1 MHLVGNTR
9 IFLWVLDTGCKP
21 EKCAGVR
28 PIVLCVARPPV
39 RPTKKFMVG
48 RNKTT
53 AISIGDG
60 EDRCYKRLPKLN
72 PSINGYAQLTK
83 ASFNLGSIIPS
94 TFVLCCALAVLCCA
108 LLTICVLGVAVVRQ
122 QSSCGLEANGHS
134 QIKGAPTAPPS
145 TE

>member
-60 EDRCYKRLPKLN
+60 EVSARHAGTASCSSLP
-72 PSINGYAQLTK
+72 I
-83 ASFNLGSIIPS
+83 
-94 TFVLCCALAVLCCA
+94 
-108 LLTICVLGVAVVRQ
+108 LLLKELFQFGRPYTGKHIY
-122 QSSCGLEANGHS
+122 S
-134 QIKGAPTAPPS
+134 
-145 TE
+145 